1 MDVRSRLC
9 NGSALARAAIC
20 LALSAAAATAGAT
33 TWHVDSEGGN
43 DSAAGT
49 SPETAWK
56 TLERVNGAAI
66 APGDSVLFRR
76 GGLWRGTLRPAS
88 GEPGK
93 PVKYSW
99 YGEGPKPILEQSV
112 DRSKPSDWVEE
123 APGLWTTKVAVP
135 ELVEQVWDGTSC
147 EGWTSSWQEGVK
159 GTLRRV
165 TEDGEVFLRANC
177 TEKPAS
183 KPNLVQLWGPKVDV
197 RADGA
202 VLRLKVR
209 STKPFRL
216 VRAEL
221 MLAKPPWSHSMQGD
235 VPRADIGPEWQTID
249 VFLARKDAVDKTA
262 VHLPIGDVLPEGA
275 VFDFVPVGIWS
286 AKYDASL
293 VLPYDVGIFICDHGR
308 RWGVKKWHNPEWM
321 VQPLEKPLDYA
332 YDAEKKRVLVR
343 FDGNPAKAFS
353 SIELAYT
360 KHIVNQGGRHDIV
373 YDGLAVRYGA
383 AHGFG
388 GGSTRNITIRNCDIY
403 WIGGG
408 LQFWKKDEKTGKI
421 RNPVRFG
428 NGIEFWGDATGH
440 LIERNRLWE
449 VYDAAVTNQGKN
461 DTETDIVWRDN
472 VIWNSEYSFE
482 YWNAKLTA
490 NITFEHNTCIDAGF
504 GWAHSQRPKK
514 NGAHLMYYH
523 NRAATTNFV
532 VRNNI
537 FYRATEWTIRTG
549 LDWRQSLVH
558 DNNLV
563 WNEGSVPVM
572 RWLDGKN
579 LKILGW
585 DGYREL
591 GFDPHSEFAEPK
603 FVNPAKRDYRLA
615 AGSPGLT
622 LATDGGPVGAR
633 NMPGLD
639 GDQSLP
645 AKR

>member
-490 NITFEHNTCIDAGF
+490 NITFEHNTCVDAGY
-504 GWAHSQRPKK
+504 GWAHTQRPDR

-523 NRAATTNFV
+523 NRAETSNFV
-532 VRNNI
+532 VRDNI
-537 FYRATEWTIRTG
+537 FCRATEWTIRTG
-549 LDWRQSLVH
+549 LDWRKSLVH

-563 WNEGSVPVM
+563 WNEGSVPVI
-572 RWLDGKN
+572 RWLEGKGR
-579 LKILGW
+579 LILGW

-615 AGSPGLT
+615 PGSPGLT
-622 LATDGGPVGAR
+622 LASDGGPVGAR

-639 GDQSLP
+639 EDQSLQ
-645 AKR
+645 R